1 MSYWEERSVIVTG
14 GASFIGSHLVDQL
27 CKLSADVTVVDD
39 LSSGTLENLSDSK
52 KRIKFVKLN
61 LETDDYSSIRKVFKD
76 QSVVFHL
83 AAIHGGRGFIDSHP
97 ADCASNFAIDHRVFD
112 ISSLEKAER
121 VIMAS
126 SACAYPPELQSNISS
141 NY

>member
-83 AAIHGGRGFIDSHP
+83 AALRGCFKSLISLSDSF
-97 ADCASNFAIDHRVFD
+97 SR
-112 ISSLEKAER
+112 
-121 VIMAS
+121 
-126 SACAYPPELQSNISS
+126 
-141 NY
+141 